1 MILATRDIRQIKMS
15 PLIPIKREAYGEMA
29 FEYDSRSDR
38 GIRFWSQSPWVG
50 RNRRSFLG
58 AEAVNTEKTE
68 TEGAEVTGVSFLILN
83 HGKLSLTH
91 DL

>member
-1 MILATRDIRQIKMS
+1 MILVTRNICQIEMFPFIS
-15 PLIPIKREAYGEMA
+15 IKREAYGEMA
-29 FEYDSRSDR
+29 LEYDSRSDR
-38 GIRFWSQSPWVG
+38 GIRFWSQSPRVG
-50 RNRRSFLG
+50 GNRRSFLG

-68 TEGAEVTGVSFLILN
+68 IEGAEVTDVSFLILN